1 MEEVKTKK
9 IGLDTDR
16 LIIRTPDENDA
27 HDIFTLMSD
36 LEIAASTGFRPMS
49 TLSEAEGKIR
59 RDMNSGLMFCIS
71 EKGLLE
77 KVLGVFEV
85 TPHKIN
91 SVSGEKCNYEI
102 CYFLHKEAR
111 GKGYM
116 TEVVTRMKRY
126 LFDERMADSL
136 TIAVLPRNDAS
147 RRVALK
153 SGFTYEGLER
163 KCGMNYLDE
172 VVDLEYYTL
181 DKEEYL
187 NPDKTVRKGKQTIA
201 SKQKWIND
209 GGILYPIPGYA
220 SLLTSPGNGIFRIYE
235 HPQTKRLGLEK
246 IDDIFRFD
254 FKIYDLDCENI
265 ISKIIKTWTS
275 DLFRESNKNL
285 GVIFNGI
292 KGTGK
297 TIAAKLLCNRIGLPV
312 IVISKL
318 VDGMLEFIQS
328 LHFEG
333 IILIDE
339 AEKTFREEQEVL
351 LKMIDGVYNDMRK
364 LYILTTNK
372 LSVDENLLGRPGRI
386 RYIKEFSNLP
396 AKSVNDVI
404 DDNLKDISLKEEV
417 LKVVDSLEI
426 STIDILKAIID
437 ECNIMGT
444 VPSDS
449 TLNIPKAKY
458 RMQIISFDNLDLKSH
473 QELKDYIKEHL
484 VYNETVA
491 GWLQKVIGTDESKK
505 KPKKNIGNRP
515 KPRVPFNRWP
525 WTKETTSNSS
535 IPKIP
540 LLPTSCRS
548 VSSTCCWS
556 PLITMHSFSKKTA
569 ASKNKSSLN
578 TPRSTSVRRPASPRS
593 ATSKTL
599 SRNYRPSGSTSSS
612 PYPMSSTAKR
622 TKRPRKSS
630 TTTPTYPSCCSR
642 RLPAK

>member
-1 MEEVKTKK
+1 MKEAKTGK
-9 IGLDTDR
+9 IEIETDR
-16 LIIRTPDENDA
+16 LIIRTPEDKDV
-27 HDIFTLMSD
+27 HDIFVLMSD
-36 LEIAASTGFRPMS
+36 REIAASTGFRPMN

-59 RDMNSGLMFCIS
+59 REMDGGLMFCIS
-71 EKGLLE
+71 EKNLPE
-77 KVLGVFEV
+77 KVLGVFEI
-85 TPHKIN
+85 TPHKTN
-91 SVSGEKCNYEI
+91 TVSGENCNYEI
-102 CYFLHKEAR
+102 CYFLHKEFR

-116 TEVVTRMKRY
+116 TEVAERMKRY

-153 SGFTYEGLER
+153 SGFTYEGLEK

-181 DKEEYL
+181 YKEEYL
-187 NPDKTVRKGKQTIA
+187 NPDEKVRKEKQTIA

-235 HPQTKRLGLEK
+235 NPQTKRLGLEK
-246 IDDIFRFD
+246 IDDTFRFD
-254 FKIYDLDCENI
+254 FKIYDLDCEDI
-265 ISKIIKTWTS
+265 MSKIIKTWTS

-297 TIAAKLLCNRIGLPV
+297 TIAAKQLCNRIGLPV
-312 IVISKL
+312 IVISKP

-328 LHFEG
+328 LHFES

-372 LSVDENLLGRPGRI
+372 LSIDENLLGRPGRI
-386 RYIKEFSNLP
+386 RYIKEFSNLS
-396 AKSVNDVI
+396 AKAVNDVI
-404 DDNLKDISLKEEV
+404 DDNLNDISLKDDV

-437 ECNIMGT
+437 ECNIMGS

-449 TLNIPKAKY
+449 TLSIPKAKY
-458 RMQIISFDNLDLKSH
+458 KIQIISFDNL
-473 QELKDYIKEHL
+473 ELKFHRELQDYIINHL
-484 VYNETVA
+484 AADESVIN
-491 GWLQKVIGTDESKK
+491 WLQKVIGTDGKGKK
-505 KPKKNIGNRP
+505 FKKNLDLIEEMYDC
-515 KPRVPFNRWP
+515 RVCIEWR
-525 WTKETTSNSS
+525 
-535 IPKIP
+535 
-540 LLPTSCRS
+540 PTSTLGVYIGKHLGCGIVNSKPDGYGFFTREADWDN
-548 VSSTCCWS
+548 STELCCLCNDYNI
-556 PLITMHSFSKKTA
+556 P
-569 ASKNKSSLN
+569 SL
-578 TPRSTSVRRPASPRS
+578 
-593 ATSKTL
+593 
-599 SRNYRPSGSTSSS
+599 YRGN
-612 PYPMSSTAKR
+612 
-622 TKRPRKSS
+622 
-630 TTTPTYPSCCSR
+630 
-642 RLPAK
+642 L

>member
-1 MEEVKTKK
+1 MEEVKTQK
-9 IGLDTDR
+9 IGLVTGR
-16 LIIRTPDENDA
+16 LVIRTPDENDA
-27 HDIFTLMSD
+27 RDIFTLMSD
-36 LEIAASTGFRPMS
+36 LEIAAITGFRPMN

-59 RDMNSGLMFCIS
+59 RDMNSGLMFCIL
-71 EKGLLE
+71 EKNRPE

-85 TPHKIN
+85 TPHKTN
-91 SVSGEKCNYEI
+91 TVSGEKCNYEI

-116 TEVVTRMKRY
+116 TEVVKRMKRY

-153 SGFTYEGLER
+153 SGFTYEGLEK

-181 DKEEYL
+181 YKEEYL
-187 NPDKTVRKGKQTIA
+187 NPNEKIHKEKQTIA

-235 HPQTKRLGLEK
+235 QPQTKRLGLEK
-246 IDDIFRFD
+246 IDDTFRFD
-254 FKIYDLDCENI
+254 FKIYDLDCEDI
-265 ISKIIKTWTS
+265 MSKIIKTWTS

-297 TIAAKLLCNRIGLPV
+297 TIAAKQLCNRIGLPV
-312 IVISKL
+312 IVISKP

-328 LHFEG
+328 LHFES

-372 LSVDENLLGRPGRI
+372 LSIDENLLGRPGRI
-386 RYIKEFSNLP
+386 RYIKEFSNLS
-396 AKSVNDVI
+396 AKAVNDVI
-404 DDNLKDISLKEEV
+404 DDNLNDISLKDDV

-437 ECNIMGT
+437 ECNIMGS

-458 RMQIISFDNLDLKSH
+458 KIQIISFDNL
-473 QELKDYIKEHL
+473 ELKFHRELQDYIINHL
-484 VYNETVA
+484 AADESVIN
-491 GWLQKVIGTDESKK
+491 WLQKVIGTDEKGKK
-505 KPKKNIGNRP
+505 LKKNIDLIEEMYDCDVCIEWR
-515 KPRVPFNRWP
+515 
-525 WTKETTSNSS
+525 
-535 IPKIP
+535 
-540 LLPTSCRS
+540 PTSTLSIYIGKHLGCGT
-548 VSSTCCWS
+548 VSSEPDRYGFFTREDDWNNSTELCCLCNDIHI
-556 PLITMHSFSKKTA
+556 P
-569 ASKNKSSLN
+569 SL
-578 TPRSTSVRRPASPRS
+578 
-593 ATSKTL
+593 
-599 SRNYRPSGSTSSS
+599 YRGN
-612 PYPMSSTAKR
+612 
-622 TKRPRKSS
+622 
-630 TTTPTYPSCCSR
+630 
-642 RLPAK
+642 L

>member
-1 MEEVKTKK
+1 MKEAKTGK
-9 IGLDTDR
+9 IEIETDR
-16 LIIRTPDENDA
+16 LIIRTPEDKDV
-27 HDIFTLMSD
+27 HDIFVLMSD
-36 LEIAASTGFRPMS
+36 REIAASTGFRPMN

-59 RDMNSGLMFCIS
+59 REMDGGLMFCIS
-71 EKGLLE
+71 EKNLPE
-77 KVLGVFEV
+77 KVLGVFEI
-85 TPHKIN
+85 TPHKTN
-91 SVSGEKCNYEI
+91 TVSGENCNYEI
-102 CYFLHKEAR
+102 CYFLHKEFR

-116 TEVVTRMKRY
+116 TEVAERMKRY

-153 SGFTYEGLER
+153 SGFTYEGLEK

-181 DKEEYL
+181 YKEEYL
-187 NPDKTVRKGKQTIA
+187 NPDEKVRKEKQTIA

-235 HPQTKRLGLEK
+235 NPQTKRLGLEK
-246 IDDIFRFD
+246 IDDTFRFD
-254 FKIYDLDCENI
+254 FKIYDLDCEDI
-265 ISKIIKTWTS
+265 MSKIIKTWTS

-297 TIAAKLLCNRIGLPV
+297 TIAAKQLCNRIGLPV
-312 IVISKL
+312 IVISKP

-328 LHFEG
+328 LHFES

-372 LSVDENLLGRPGRI
+372 LSIDENLLGRPGRI
-386 RYIKEFSNLP
+386 RYIKEFSNLS
-396 AKSVNDVI
+396 AKAVNDVI
-404 DDNLKDISLKEEV
+404 DDNLNDISLKDDV

-437 ECNIMGT
+437 ECNIMGS

-458 RMQIISFDNLDLKSH
+458 KIQIISFDNL
-473 QELKDYIKEHL
+473 ELKFHRELQDYIINHL
-484 VYNETVA
+484 AADESVIN
-491 GWLQKVIGTDESKK
+491 WLQKVIGTDGKGKK
-505 KPKKNIGNRP
+505 FKKNLDLIEEMYDC
-515 KPRVPFNRWP
+515 RVCIEWR
-525 WTKETTSNSS
+525 
-535 IPKIP
+535 
-540 LLPTSCRS
+540 PTSTLGVYIGKHLGCGIVNSKPDEYGFFTREADWDN
-548 VSSTCCWS
+548 STELCCLCNDYNI
-556 PLITMHSFSKKTA
+556 P
-569 ASKNKSSLN
+569 SL
-578 TPRSTSVRRPASPRS
+578 
-593 ATSKTL
+593 
-599 SRNYRPSGSTSSS
+599 YRGN
-612 PYPMSSTAKR
+612 
-622 TKRPRKSS
+622 
-630 TTTPTYPSCCSR
+630 
-642 RLPAK
+642 L

>member
-1 MEEVKTKK
+1 MKEVKARK
-9 IGLDTDR
+9 IELATVR
-16 LIIRTPDENDA
+16 LIIRTPQERDV
-27 HDIFTLMSD
+27 HDIFVLMSD
-36 LEIAASTGFRPMS
+36 LEIAAITGFRPMN

-59 RDMNSGLMFCIS
+59 REMDGGLMFCIL
-71 EKGLLE
+71 EKNLPE
-77 KVLGVFEV
+77 KVLGVFEI
-85 TPHKIN
+85 TPHKTN
-91 SVSGEKCNYEI
+91 TVSGEKCNYEI

-116 TEVVTRMKRY
+116 TEVVKRMKRY

-153 SGFTYEGLER
+153 SGFTYEGLEK

-181 DKEEYL
+181 YKEEYL
-187 NPDKTVRKGKQTIA
+187 NPDEKIRKEKQTIA

-246 IDDIFRFD
+246 IDDTFRFD
-254 FKIYDLDCENI
+254 FKIYDLDCEDIMSN
-265 ISKIIKTWTS
+265 IIKTWTS

-297 TIAAKLLCNRIGLPV
+297 TIAAKQLCNRIGLPV
-312 IVISKL
+312 IVISKP

-328 LHFEG
+328 LHFES

-372 LSVDENLLGRPGRI
+372 LSIDENLLGRPGRI
-386 RYIKEFSNLP
+386 RYIKEFSNLS
-396 AKSVNDVI
+396 AKAVNDVI
-404 DDNLKDISLKEEV
+404 DDNLNDISLKDDV

-437 ECNIMGT
+437 ECNIMGSI
-444 VPSDS
+444 PSDS

-458 RMQIISFDNLDLKSH
+458 KIQIISFDNL
-473 QELKDYIKEHL
+473 ELKFHRELQDYIINHL
-484 VYNETVA
+484 AADESVIN
-491 GWLQKVIGTDESKK
+491 WLQKVIGTDGKGKK
-505 KPKKNIGNRP
+505 FKKNLDLIEEMYDC
-515 KPRVPFNRWP
+515 RVCIEWR
-525 WTKETTSNSS
+525 
-535 IPKIP
+535 
-540 LLPTSCRS
+540 PTSTLGVYIGKHLGCGIVNSKPDGYGFFTREADWDN
-548 VSSTCCWS
+548 STELCCLCNDYNI
-556 PLITMHSFSKKTA
+556 P
-569 ASKNKSSLN
+569 SL
-578 TPRSTSVRRPASPRS
+578 
-593 ATSKTL
+593 
-599 SRNYRPSGSTSSS
+599 YRGN
-612 PYPMSSTAKR
+612 
-622 TKRPRKSS
+622 
-630 TTTPTYPSCCSR
+630 
-642 RLPAK
+642 L

>member
-1 MEEVKTKK
+1 MKEVKARK
-9 IGLDTDR
+9 IELATVR
-16 LIIRTPDENDA
+16 LIIRTPQERDV
-27 HDIFTLMSD
+27 HDIFVLMSD
-36 LEIAASTGFRPMS
+36 LEIAAITGFRPMN

-59 RDMNSGLMFCIS
+59 RDMNSGLMFCIL
-71 EKGLLE
+71 EKNRPE

-85 TPHKIN
+85 TPHKTN
-91 SVSGEKCNYEI
+91 TVSGEKCNYEI

-116 TEVVTRMKRY
+116 TEVVKRMKRY

-181 DKEEYL
+181 YKEEYL
-187 NPDKTVRKGKQTIA
+187 NPDEKVRKEKLTIA

-235 HPQTKRLGLEK
+235 NPQTKRLGLEK
-246 IDDIFRFD
+246 IDDTFRFD
-254 FKIYDLDCENI
+254 FKIYDLDCEDI
-265 ISKIIKTWTS
+265 MSKIIKTWTS

-297 TIAAKLLCNRIGLPV
+297 TIAAKQLCNRIGLPV
-312 IVISKL
+312 IVISKP

-328 LHFEG
+328 LHFES

-372 LSVDENLLGRPGRI
+372 LSIDENLLGRPGRI
-386 RYIKEFSNLP
+386 RYIKEFSNLS
-396 AKSVNDVI
+396 AKAVNDVI
-404 DDNLKDISLKEEV
+404 DDNLNDISLKDDV
-417 LKVVDSLEI
+417 LKVIDSLEI

-437 ECNIMGT
+437 ECNIMGS

-458 RMQIISFDNLDLKSH
+458 KIQIISFDNL
-473 QELKDYIKEHL
+473 ELKFHRELQDYIINHL
-484 VYNETVA
+484 AADESVIN
-491 GWLQKVIGTDESKK
+491 WLQKVIGTDGKGKK
-505 KPKKNIGNRP
+505 FKKNLDLIEEMYDC
-515 KPRVPFNRWP
+515 RVCIEWR
-525 WTKETTSNSS
+525 
-535 IPKIP
+535 
-540 LLPTSCRS
+540 PTSTLGVYIGKHLGCGIVNSKPDGYGFFTREADWDN
-548 VSSTCCWS
+548 STELCCLCNDYNI
-556 PLITMHSFSKKTA
+556 P
-569 ASKNKSSLN
+569 SL
-578 TPRSTSVRRPASPRS
+578 
-593 ATSKTL
+593 
-599 SRNYRPSGSTSSS
+599 YRGN
-612 PYPMSSTAKR
+612 
-622 TKRPRKSS
+622 
-630 TTTPTYPSCCSR
+630 
-642 RLPAK
+642 L

>member
-1 MEEVKTKK
+1 MKEAKTGK
-9 IGLDTDR
+9 IEIETDR
-16 LIIRTPDENDA
+16 LIIRTPEDKDV
-27 HDIFTLMSD
+27 HDIFVLMSD
-36 LEIAASTGFRPMS
+36 REIAASTGFRPMN

-59 RDMNSGLMFCIS
+59 REMDGGLMFCIS
-71 EKGLLE
+71 EKNLPE
-77 KVLGVFEV
+77 KVLGVFEI
-85 TPHKIN
+85 TPHKTN
-91 SVSGEKCNYEI
+91 TVSGENCNYEI
-102 CYFLHKEAR
+102 CYFLHKEFR

-116 TEVVTRMKRY
+116 TEVAERMKRY

-153 SGFTYEGLER
+153 SGFTYEGLEK

-181 DKEEYL
+181 YKEEYL
-187 NPDKTVRKGKQTIA
+187 NPDEKVRKEKQTIA

-235 HPQTKRLGLEK
+235 NPQTKRLGLEK
-246 IDDIFRFD
+246 IDDTFRFD
-254 FKIYDLDCENI
+254 FKIYDLDCEDVM
-265 ISKIIKTWTS
+265 SKIIKTWTS

-297 TIAAKLLCNRIGLPV
+297 TIAAKQLCNRIGLPV
-312 IVISKL
+312 IVISKP

-328 LHFEG
+328 LHFES

-372 LSVDENLLGRPGRI
+372 LSIDENLQGRPGRI
-386 RYIKEFSNLP
+386 RYIKEFSNLS
-396 AKSVNDVI
+396 AKAVNDVI
-404 DDNLKDISLKEEV
+404 DDNLNDISLKDDV

-437 ECNIMGT
+437 ECNIMGS

-458 RMQIISFDNLDLKSH
+458 KIQIISFDNL
-473 QELKDYIKEHL
+473 ELKFHRELQDYIINHL
-484 VYNETVA
+484 AADESVIN
-491 GWLQKVIGTDESKK
+491 WLQKVIGTDGKGKK
-505 KPKKNIGNRP
+505 FKKNLDLIEEMYDC
-515 KPRVPFNRWP
+515 RVCIEWR
-525 WTKETTSNSS
+525 
-535 IPKIP
+535 
-540 LLPTSCRS
+540 PTSTLGVYIGKHLGCGIVNSKPDGYGFFTREADWDN
-548 VSSTCCWS
+548 STELCCLCNDYNI
-556 PLITMHSFSKKTA
+556 P
-569 ASKNKSSLN
+569 SL
-578 TPRSTSVRRPASPRS
+578 
-593 ATSKTL
+593 
-599 SRNYRPSGSTSSS
+599 YRGN
-612 PYPMSSTAKR
+612 
-622 TKRPRKSS
+622 
-630 TTTPTYPSCCSR
+630 
-642 RLPAK
+642 L

>member
-1 MEEVKTKK
+1 MKEVKARK
-9 IGLDTDR
+9 IELATVR
-16 LIIRTPDENDA
+16 LIIRTPQERDV
-27 HDIFTLMSD
+27 HDIFVLMSD
-36 LEIAASTGFRPMS
+36 LEIAAITGFRPMN

-59 RDMNSGLMFCIS
+59 REMDGGLMFCIL
-71 EKGLLE
+71 EKNLPE

-85 TPHKIN
+85 TPHKTN
-91 SVSGEKCNYEI
+91 TVSGEKCNYEI

-116 TEVVTRMKRY
+116 TEVVKRMKRY

-181 DKEEYL
+181 YKEEYL
-187 NPDKTVRKGKQTIA
+187 NPDEKVRKEKLTIA

-235 HPQTKRLGLEK
+235 QPQTKRLGLEK
-246 IDDIFRFD
+246 IDDTFRFD
-254 FKIYDLDCENI
+254 FKIYDLDSEEI
-265 ISKIIKTWTS
+265 ISKIIITWSS

-285 GVIFNGI
+285 GVIFNGL

-312 IVISKL
+312 IVISKP

-328 LHFEG
+328 LHFES

-372 LSVDENLLGRPGRI
+372 LSIDENLLGRPGRI
-386 RYIKEFSNLP
+386 RYIKEFSNLS
-396 AKSVNDVI
+396 AKAVNDVI
-404 DDNLKDISLKEEV
+404 DDNLNDISLKDDV

-437 ECNIMGT
+437 ECNIMGS

-458 RMQIISFDNLDLKSH
+458 KIQIISFDNL
-473 QELKDYIKEHL
+473 ELKFHRELQDYIINHL
-484 VYNETVA
+484 AADESVIN
-491 GWLQKVIGTDESKK
+491 WLQKVIGTDEKGKK
-505 KPKKNIGNRP
+505 LKKNIDLIEEMYDCDVCIEWR
-515 KPRVPFNRWP
+515 
-525 WTKETTSNSS
+525 
-535 IPKIP
+535 
-540 LLPTSCRS
+540 PTSTLSIYIGKHLGCGT
-548 VSSTCCWS
+548 VSSEPDRYGFFTREDDWNNSTELCCLCNDIHI
-556 PLITMHSFSKKTA
+556 P
-569 ASKNKSSLN
+569 SL
-578 TPRSTSVRRPASPRS
+578 
-593 ATSKTL
+593 
-599 SRNYRPSGSTSSS
+599 YRGN
-612 PYPMSSTAKR
+612 
-622 TKRPRKSS
+622 
-630 TTTPTYPSCCSR
+630 
-642 RLPAK
+642 L

>member
-1 MEEVKTKK
+1 MKEVKAGK
-9 IGLDTDR
+9 IEIETDR
-16 LIIRTPDENDA
+16 LIIRTPEDKDA
-27 HDIFTLMSD
+27 YDIFVLMSD
-36 LEIAASTGFRPMS
+36 REIASSTGFRPMS
-49 TLSEAEGKIR
+49 TESEAEGKIR
-59 RDMNSGLMFCIS
+59 REMDGGLMFCIS
-71 EKGLLE
+71 ERDLPE

-85 TPHKIN
+85 TPHKTIT
-91 SVSGEKCNYEI
+91 VSGEKCNYEI

-116 TEVVTRMKRY
+116 TEVAERMKRY

-181 DKEEYL
+181 YKEEYL
-187 NPDKTVRKGKQTIA
+187 NPDEKVRKEKHTIA

-246 IDDIFRFD
+246 IDDTFRFD
-254 FKIYDLDCENI
+254 FKIYDLDSEEI

-285 GVIFNGI
+285 GVIFNGL

-312 IVISKL
+312 IVVSKL
-318 VDGMLEFIQS
+318 IDGMLEFIQS
-328 LHFEG
+328 LHFES

-372 LSVDENLLGRPGRI
+372 LSIDENLLGRPGRI
-386 RYIKEFSNLP
+386 RYIKEFSNLSVK
-396 AKSVNDVI
+396 AVNDVI
-404 DDNLKDISLKEEV
+404 DDNLKDISLKEGV

-437 ECNIMGT
+437 ECNIMGA
-444 VPSDS
+444 VPSDF

-458 RMQIISFDNLDLKSH
+458 KMQIISFDGVEQVAH
-473 QELKDYIKEHL
+473 RELQDYIKSRL
-484 VYNETVA
+484 VDNETVA
-491 GWLQKVIGTDESKK
+491 GWLGKTVGAGEGSGKTKRNMDLVEDMFDCSLDISWWSMSTLGVYMGKRIRHGT
-505 KPKKNIGNRP
+505 
-515 KPRVPFNRWP
+515 
-525 WTKETTSNSS
+525 
-535 IPKIP
+535 
-540 LLPTSCRS
+540 
-548 VSSTCCWS
+548 VSSDPDKYGFFTFETDWNETRLCCLCYNTGI
-556 PLITMHSFSKKTA
+556 P
-569 ASKNKSSLN
+569 SL
-578 TPRSTSVRRPASPRS
+578 
-593 ATSKTL
+593 
-599 SRNYRPSGSTSSS
+599 YRGN
-612 PYPMSSTAKR
+612 
-622 TKRPRKSS
+622 
-630 TTTPTYPSCCSR
+630 
-642 RLPAK
+642 L

>member
-1 MEEVKTKK
+1 MKEAKTGK
-9 IGLDTDR
+9 IEIETDR
-16 LIIRTPDENDA
+16 LIIRTPGEKDV
-27 HDIFTLMSD
+27 HDIFVLMSD
-36 LEIAASTGFRPMS
+36 REIAAITGFRPMS

-71 EKGLLE
+71 EKGLPK

-85 TPHKIN
+85 TPHKTN
-91 SVSGEKCNYEI
+91 TVSGEKCNYEI
-102 CYFLHKEAR
+102 CYFLHKEVR

-116 TEVVTRMKRY
+116 TEVAERMKRY

-181 DKEEYL
+181 YKEEYL
-187 NPDKTVRKGKQTIA
+187 NPDEKVRKEKQTIA

-235 HPQTKRLGLEK
+235 NPQTKRLGLEK
-246 IDDIFRFD
+246 IDDTFRFD
-254 FKIYDLDCENI
+254 FKIYDLDSEEI
-265 ISKIIKTWTS
+265 ISKIIMTWSS

-285 GVIFNGI
+285 GVIFNGL

-312 IVISKL
+312 IVISKP
-318 VDGMLEFIQS
+318 VNGMLEFTQS
-328 LHFEG
+328 LHFESA
-333 IILIDE
+333 ILIDE

-372 LSVDENLLGRPGRI
+372 LSIDENLLGRPGLI
-386 RYIKEFSNLP
+386 RYIKEFSNLS
-396 AKSVNDVI
+396 AKAVNDVI
-404 DDNLKDISLKEEV
+404 NDNLKDISLKEEV

-437 ECNIMGT
+437 ECNIIGA

-458 RMQIISFDNLDLKSH
+458 KMQIISFDSLDLKSH

-484 VYNETVA
+484 NYNETIA

-505 KPKKNIGNRP
+505 KPKKNMD
-515 KPRVPFNRWP
+515 
-525 WTKETTSNSS
+525 
-535 IPKIP
+535 
-540 LLPTSCRS
+540 
-548 VSSTCCWS
+548 
-556 PLITMHSFSKKTA
+556 LINEMFDCDVNIEWQAT
-569 ASKNKSSLN
+569 SSL
-578 TPRSTSVRRPASPRS
+578 
-593 ATSKTL
+593 ATYIGKRIGHRTVISEPDRYGFFTVESDWDGTEL
-599 SRNYRPSGSTSSS
+599 WCLCNEIDIPSLYRGN
-612 PYPMSSTAKR
+612 
-622 TKRPRKSS
+622 
-630 TTTPTYPSCCSR
+630 
-642 RLPAK
+642 L

>member
-1 MEEVKTKK
+1 MKEVKARK
-9 IGLDTDR
+9 IELATVR
-16 LIIRTPDENDA
+16 LIIRTPQERDV
-27 HDIFTLMSD
+27 HDIFVLMSD
-36 LEIAASTGFRPMS
+36 LEIAAITGFRPMN

-59 RDMNSGLMFCIS
+59 REMDGGLMFCIL
-71 EKGLLE
+71 EKNLPE
-77 KVLGVFEV
+77 KVLGVFEI
-85 TPHKIN
+85 TPHKTN
-91 SVSGEKCNYEI
+91 TVSGEKCNYEI

-116 TEVVTRMKRY
+116 TEVVKRMKRY

-153 SGFTYEGLER
+153 SGFTYEGLEK

-181 DKEEYL
+181 YKEEYL
-187 NPDKTVRKGKQTIA
+187 NPDEKIRKEKQTIA

-235 HPQTKRLGLEK
+235 QPQTKRLGLEK
-246 IDDIFRFD
+246 IDDTFRFD
-254 FKIYDLDCENI
+254 FKIYDLDSEEI
-265 ISKIIKTWTS
+265 ISKIIITWSS

-285 GVIFNGI
+285 GVIFNGL

-312 IVISKL
+312 IVISKP

-328 LHFEG
+328 LHFES

-372 LSVDENLLGRPGRI
+372 LSIDENLLGRPGRI
-386 RYIKEFSNLP
+386 RYIKEFSNLS
-396 AKSVNDVI
+396 AKAVNDVI
-404 DDNLKDISLKEEV
+404 DDNLNDISLKDDV

-437 ECNIMGT
+437 ECNIMGS

-458 RMQIISFDNLDLKSH
+458 KIQIISFDNL
-473 QELKDYIKEHL
+473 ELKFHRELQDYIINHL
-484 VYNETVA
+484 AADESVIN
-491 GWLQKVIGTDESKK
+491 WLQKVIGTDEKGKK
-505 KPKKNIGNRP
+505 LKKNIDLIEEMYDCDVCIEWR
-515 KPRVPFNRWP
+515 
-525 WTKETTSNSS
+525 
-535 IPKIP
+535 
-540 LLPTSCRS
+540 PTSTLSIYIGKHLGCGT
-548 VSSTCCWS
+548 VSSEPDRYGFFTREDDWNNSTELCCLCNDIHI
-556 PLITMHSFSKKTA
+556 P
-569 ASKNKSSLN
+569 SL
-578 TPRSTSVRRPASPRS
+578 
-593 ATSKTL
+593 
-599 SRNYRPSGSTSSS
+599 YRGN
-612 PYPMSSTAKR
+612 
-622 TKRPRKSS
+622 
-630 TTTPTYPSCCSR
+630 
-642 RLPAK
+642 L

>member
-1 MEEVKTKK
+1 MKEVKARK
-9 IGLDTDR
+9 IELATVR
-16 LIIRTPDENDA
+16 LIIRTPQERDV
-27 HDIFTLMSD
+27 HDIFVLMSD
-36 LEIAASTGFRPMS
+36 LEIAAITGFRPMN

-59 RDMNSGLMFCIS
+59 REMDGGLMFCIL
-71 EKGLLE
+71 EKNLPE
-77 KVLGVFEV
+77 KVLGVFEI
-85 TPHKIN
+85 TPHKTN
-91 SVSGEKCNYEI
+91 TVSGEKCNYEI

-116 TEVVTRMKRY
+116 TEVVKRMKRY

-153 SGFTYEGLER
+153 SGFTYEGLEK

-181 DKEEYL
+181 YKEEYL
-187 NPDKTVRKGKQTIA
+187 NPDEKIRKEKQTIA

-235 HPQTKRLGLEK
+235 QPQTKRLGLEK
-246 IDDIFRFD
+246 IDDTFRFD
-254 FKIYDLDCENI
+254 FKIYDLDCEDI
-265 ISKIIKTWTS
+265 MSKIIKTWTS

-297 TIAAKLLCNRIGLPV
+297 TIAAKQLCNRIGLPV
-312 IVISKL
+312 IVISKP

-328 LHFEG
+328 LHFES

-372 LSVDENLLGRPGRI
+372 LSIDENLLGRPGRI
-386 RYIKEFSNLP
+386 RYIKEFSNLS
-396 AKSVNDVI
+396 AKAVNDVI
-404 DDNLKDISLKEEV
+404 DDNLNDISLKDDV

-437 ECNIMGT
+437 ECNIMGS

-458 RMQIISFDNLDLKSH
+458 KIQIISFDNL
-473 QELKDYIKEHL
+473 ELKFHRELQDYIINHL
-484 VYNETVA
+484 AADESVIN
-491 GWLQKVIGTDESKK
+491 WLQKVIGTDGKGKK
-505 KPKKNIGNRP
+505 FKKNLDLIEEMYDC
-515 KPRVPFNRWP
+515 RVCIEWR
-525 WTKETTSNSS
+525 
-535 IPKIP
+535 
-540 LLPTSCRS
+540 PTSTLGVYIGKHLGCGIVNSKPDGYGFFTREADWDN
-548 VSSTCCWS
+548 STELCCLCNDYNI
-556 PLITMHSFSKKTA
+556 P
-569 ASKNKSSLN
+569 SL
-578 TPRSTSVRRPASPRS
+578 
-593 ATSKTL
+593 
-599 SRNYRPSGSTSSS
+599 YRGN
-612 PYPMSSTAKR
+612 
-622 TKRPRKSS
+622 
-630 TTTPTYPSCCSR
+630 
-642 RLPAK
+642 L

>member
-1 MEEVKTKK
+1 MKEVKARK
-9 IGLDTDR
+9 IELATVR
-16 LIIRTPDENDA
+16 LIIRTPQERDV
-27 HDIFTLMSD
+27 HDIFVLMSD
-36 LEIAASTGFRPMS
+36 REIAAITGFRPMG

-71 EKGLLE
+71 EEGLPE

-85 TPHKIN
+85 TPHKTN
-91 SVSGEKCNYEI
+91 TVSGEKCNYEI

-116 TEVVTRMKRY
+116 TEVVERMKRY

-136 TIAVLPRNDAS
+136 TIAVMPRNDAS

-181 DKEEYL
+181 YKEEYL
-187 NPDKTVRKGKQTIA
+187 NPNEKIHKEKQTIA

-235 HPQTKRLGLEK
+235 NPQTKRLGLEK
-246 IDDIFRFD
+246 IDDTFRFD
-254 FKIYDLDCENI
+254 FKIYDLDCEDI
-265 ISKIIKTWTS
+265 MSKIIKTWTS

-297 TIAAKLLCNRIGLPV
+297 TIAAKQLCNRIGLPV
-312 IVISKL
+312 IVISKP

-328 LHFEG
+328 LHFES

-372 LSVDENLLGRPGRI
+372 LSIEENLLGRPGRI
-386 RYIKEFSNLP
+386 RYIKEFSNLS
-396 AKSVNDVI
+396 AKAVNDVI
-404 DDNLKDISLKEEV
+404 DDNLNDISLKDDV

-437 ECNIMGT
+437 ECNIMGS

-458 RMQIISFDNLDLKSH
+458 KIQIISFDNL
-473 QELKDYIKEHL
+473 ELKFHRELQDYIINHL
-484 VYNETVA
+484 AADESVIN
-491 GWLQKVIGTDESKK
+491 WLQKVIGADGKGKK
-505 KPKKNIGNRP
+505 FKKNLDLIEEMYDC
-515 KPRVPFNRWP
+515 RVCIEWR
-525 WTKETTSNSS
+525 
-535 IPKIP
+535 
-540 LLPTSCRS
+540 PTSTLGVYIGKHLGCGIVNSKPDGYGFFTREADWDN
-548 VSSTCCWS
+548 STELCCLCNDYNI
-556 PLITMHSFSKKTA
+556 P
-569 ASKNKSSLN
+569 SL
-578 TPRSTSVRRPASPRS
+578 
-593 ATSKTL
+593 
-599 SRNYRPSGSTSSS
+599 YRGN
-612 PYPMSSTAKR
+612 
-622 TKRPRKSS
+622 
-630 TTTPTYPSCCSR
+630 
-642 RLPAK
+642 L

>member
-1 MEEVKTKK
+1 MKEVKARK
-9 IGLDTDR
+9 IELATVR
-16 LIIRTPDENDA
+16 LIIRTPQKRDV
-27 HDIFTLMSD
+27 HDIFVLMSD
-36 LEIAASTGFRPMS
+36 LEIAAITGFRPMN

-59 RDMNSGLMFCIS
+59 REMDGGLMFCIL
-71 EKGLLE
+71 EKNLPE
-77 KVLGVFEV
+77 KVLGVFEI
-85 TPHKIN
+85 TPHKTN
-91 SVSGEKCNYEI
+91 TVSGEKCNYEI

-116 TEVVTRMKRY
+116 TEVVKRMKRY

-153 SGFTYEGLER
+153 SGFTYEGLEK

-181 DKEEYL
+181 YKEEYL
-187 NPDKTVRKGKQTIA
+187 NPDEKIRKEKQTIA

-220 SLLTSPGNGIFRIYE
+220 SLLISPGNGIFRIYE
-235 HPQTKRLGLEK
+235 QPQTKRLGLEK
-246 IDDIFRFD
+246 IDDTFRFD
-254 FKIYDLDCENI
+254 FKIYDLDCEDIMSN
-265 ISKIIKTWTS
+265 IIKTWTS

-297 TIAAKLLCNRIGLPV
+297 TIAAKQLCNRIGLPV
-312 IVISKL
+312 IVISKP

-328 LHFEG
+328 LHFES

-372 LSVDENLLGRPGRI
+372 LSIDENLLGRPGRI
-386 RYIKEFSNLP
+386 RYIKEFSNLS
-396 AKSVNDVI
+396 AKAVNDVI
-404 DDNLKDISLKEEV
+404 DDNLNDISLKDDV

-437 ECNIMGT
+437 ECNIMGS

-458 RMQIISFDNLDLKSH
+458 KIQIISFDNL
-473 QELKDYIKEHL
+473 ELKFHRELQDYIINHL
-484 VYNETVA
+484 AADESVIN
-491 GWLQKVIGTDESKK
+491 WLQKVIGTDGKGKK
-505 KPKKNIGNRP
+505 FKKNLDLIEEMYDC
-515 KPRVPFNRWP
+515 RVCIEWR
-525 WTKETTSNSS
+525 
-535 IPKIP
+535 
-540 LLPTSCRS
+540 PTSTLGVYIGKHLGCGIVNSKPDGYGFFTREADWDN
-548 VSSTCCWS
+548 STELCCLCNDYNI
-556 PLITMHSFSKKTA
+556 P
-569 ASKNKSSLN
+569 SL
-578 TPRSTSVRRPASPRS
+578 
-593 ATSKTL
+593 
-599 SRNYRPSGSTSSS
+599 YRGN
-612 PYPMSSTAKR
+612 
-622 TKRPRKSS
+622 
-630 TTTPTYPSCCSR
+630 
-642 RLPAK
+642 L

>member
-1 MEEVKTKK
+1 MEEVKTQK

-16 LIIRTPDENDA
+16 LIIRTPDEKDV
-27 HDIFTLMSD
+27 HDIFSLMGD
-36 LEIAASTGFRPMS
+36 REIAASTGFRPMS

-71 EKGLLE
+71 AKSLRE
-77 KVLGVFEV
+77 KVLGVFEI
-85 TPHKIN
+85 TPHKTN
-91 SVSGEKCNYEI
+91 TVSGEKCNYEI

-181 DKEEYL
+181 YKEEYL
-187 NPDKTVRKGKQTIA
+187 NPNEKIRKEKQTIA

-235 HPQTKRLGLEK
+235 NPQTNRLGLEK
-246 IDDIFRFD
+246 IDDTFRFD
-254 FKIYDLDCENI
+254 FKIYDLECERI
-265 ISKIIKTWTS
+265 ISKVIKTWTS

-297 TIAAKLLCNRIGLPV
+297 TIAAKQLCNRIGLPV
-312 IVISKL
+312 IVISKP

-328 LHFEG
+328 LHFES

-372 LSVDENLLGRPGRI
+372 LSIDENLLGRPGRI
-386 RYIKEFSNLP
+386 RYIKEFSNLS
-396 AKSVNDVI
+396 AKAVNDVI
-404 DDNLKDISLKEEV
+404 DDNLNDISLKDDV

-437 ECNIMGT
+437 ECNIMGS

-458 RMQIISFDNLDLKSH
+458 KIQIISFDNL
-473 QELKDYIKEHL
+473 ELKFHRELQDYIINHL
-484 VYNETVA
+484 AADESVIN
-491 GWLQKVIGTDESKK
+491 WLQKVIGTDGKGKK
-505 KPKKNIGNRP
+505 FKKNLDLIEEMYDC
-515 KPRVPFNRWP
+515 RVCIEWR
-525 WTKETTSNSS
+525 
-535 IPKIP
+535 
-540 LLPTSCRS
+540 PTSTLGVYIGKHLGCGIVNSKPDGYGFFTREADWDN
-548 VSSTCCWS
+548 STELCCLCNDYNI
-556 PLITMHSFSKKTA
+556 P
-569 ASKNKSSLN
+569 SL
-578 TPRSTSVRRPASPRS
+578 
-593 ATSKTL
+593 
-599 SRNYRPSGSTSSS
+599 YRGN
-612 PYPMSSTAKR
+612 
-622 TKRPRKSS
+622 
-630 TTTPTYPSCCSR
+630 
-642 RLPAK
+642 L

>member
-1 MEEVKTKK
+1 MKENAKK
-9 IGLDTDR
+9 IEFATDR
-16 LIIRTPDENDA
+16 LVIRTPDEKDV

-36 LEIAASTGFRPMS
+36 LEIAAITGFRPMN

-71 EKGLLE
+71 EKNLPE
-77 KVLGVFEV
+77 KVLGVFEI
-85 TPHKIN
+85 TPHKTN
-91 SVSGEKCNYEI
+91 TVSGEKCNYEI

-116 TEVVTRMKRY
+116 TEVVKRMKRY

-153 SGFTYEGLER
+153 SGFTYEGLEK

-181 DKEEYL
+181 YKEEYL
-187 NPDKTVRKGKQTIA
+187 NPDEKIRKEKQTIA

-235 HPQTKRLGLEK
+235 QPQTKRLGLEK
-246 IDDIFRFD
+246 IDDTFRFD
-254 FKIYDLDCENI
+254 FKIYDLDCEDI
-265 ISKIIKTWTS
+265 MSKIIKTWTS

-297 TIAAKLLCNRIGLPV
+297 TIAAKQLCNRIGLPV
-312 IVISKL
+312 IVISKP

-328 LHFEG
+328 LHFES

-372 LSVDENLLGRPGRI
+372 LSIDENLLGRPGRI
-386 RYIKEFSNLP
+386 RYIKEFSNLSSG
-396 AKSVNDVI
+396 AVNDVI
-404 DDNLKDISLKEEV
+404 DDNLKDASLKEEV

-437 ECNIMGT
+437 ECNIMGA

-458 RMQIISFDNLDLKSH
+458 RMQIISFDNL
-473 QELKDYIKEHL
+473 ELKFHRELQDYIINHL
-484 VYNETVA
+484 AADESVIN
-491 GWLQKVIGTDESKK
+491 WLQKVIGADGKGKK
-505 KPKKNIGNRP
+505 FKKNLDLIEEMYDC
-515 KPRVPFNRWP
+515 RVCIEWR
-525 WTKETTSNSS
+525 
-535 IPKIP
+535 
-540 LLPTSCRS
+540 PTSTLGVYIGKHLGCGIVNSKPDGYGFFTREADWDN
-548 VSSTCCWS
+548 STELCCLCNDYNI
-556 PLITMHSFSKKTA
+556 P
-569 ASKNKSSLN
+569 SL
-578 TPRSTSVRRPASPRS
+578 
-593 ATSKTL
+593 
-599 SRNYRPSGSTSSS
+599 YRGN
-612 PYPMSSTAKR
+612 
-622 TKRPRKSS
+622 
-630 TTTPTYPSCCSR
+630 
-642 RLPAK
+642 L

>member
-1 MEEVKTKK
+1 MKEVKARK
-9 IGLDTDR
+9 IELATVR
-16 LIIRTPDENDA
+16 LIIRTPQERDV
-27 HDIFTLMSD
+27 HDIFVLMSD
-36 LEIAASTGFRPMS
+36 LEIAAITGFRPMN

-59 RDMNSGLMFCIS
+59 RDMNSGLMFCIL
-71 EKGLLE
+71 EKNRPE

-85 TPHKIN
+85 TPHKTN
-91 SVSGEKCNYEI
+91 TVSGEKCNYEI

-116 TEVVTRMKRY
+116 TEVVKRMKRY

-153 SGFTYEGLER
+153 SGFTYEGLEK

-181 DKEEYL
+181 YKEEYL
-187 NPDKTVRKGKQTIA
+187 NPNEKIHKEKQTIA

-235 HPQTKRLGLEK
+235 NPQTKRLGLEK
-246 IDDIFRFD
+246 IDDTFRFD
-254 FKIYDLDCENI
+254 FKIYDLDCEDI
-265 ISKIIKTWTS
+265 MSKIIKTWTS

-297 TIAAKLLCNRIGLPV
+297 TIAAKQLCNRIGLPV
-312 IVISKL
+312 IVISKP

-328 LHFEG
+328 LHFES

-372 LSVDENLLGRPGRI
+372 LSIDENLLGRPGRI
-386 RYIKEFSNLP
+386 RYIKEFSNLS
-396 AKSVNDVI
+396 AKAVNDVI
-404 DDNLKDISLKEEV
+404 DDSLNDISLKDDV

-437 ECNIMGT
+437 ECNIMGS

-458 RMQIISFDNLDLKSH
+458 KIQIISFDNL
-473 QELKDYIKEHL
+473 ELKFHRELQDYIINHL
-484 VYNETVA
+484 AADESVIN
-491 GWLQKVIGTDESKK
+491 WLQKVIGTDGKGKK
-505 KPKKNIGNRP
+505 FKKNLDLIEEMYDC
-515 KPRVPFNRWP
+515 RVCIEWR
-525 WTKETTSNSS
+525 
-535 IPKIP
+535 
-540 LLPTSCRS
+540 PTSTLGVYIGKHLGCGIVNSKPDGYGFFTREADWDN
-548 VSSTCCWS
+548 STELCCLCNDYNI
-556 PLITMHSFSKKTA
+556 P
-569 ASKNKSSLN
+569 SL
-578 TPRSTSVRRPASPRS
+578 
-593 ATSKTL
+593 
-599 SRNYRPSGSTSSS
+599 YRGN
-612 PYPMSSTAKR
+612 
-622 TKRPRKSS
+622 
-630 TTTPTYPSCCSR
+630 
-642 RLPAK
+642 L

>member
-1 MEEVKTKK
+1 MKEVKARK
-9 IGLDTDR
+9 IELATVR
-16 LIIRTPDENDA
+16 LIIRTPQERDV
-27 HDIFTLMSD
+27 HDIFVLMSD
-36 LEIAASTGFRPMS
+36 LEIAAITGFRPMN

-59 RDMNSGLMFCIS
+59 REMDGGLMFCIL
-71 EKGLLE
+71 EKNLPE
-77 KVLGVFEV
+77 KVLGVFEI
-85 TPHKIN
+85 TPHKTN
-91 SVSGEKCNYEI
+91 TVSGEKCNYEI

-116 TEVVTRMKRY
+116 TEVVKRMKRY

-153 SGFTYEGLER
+153 SGFTYEGLEK

-181 DKEEYL
+181 YKEEYL
-187 NPDKTVRKGKQTIA
+187 NPDEKIRKEKQTIA

-235 HPQTKRLGLEK
+235 QPQTKRLGLEK
-246 IDDIFRFD
+246 IDDTFRFD
-254 FKIYDLDCENI
+254 FKIYDLDCEDI
-265 ISKIIKTWTS
+265 MSKIIKTWTS

-297 TIAAKLLCNRIGLPV
+297 TIAAKQLCNRIGLPV
-312 IVISKL
+312 IVISKP

-328 LHFEG
+328 LHFES

-351 LKMIDGVYNDMRK
+351 LKMIDGVYNAMRK

-372 LSVDENLLGRPGRI
+372 LSIDENLLGRPGRI
-386 RYIKEFSNLP
+386 RYIKEFSNLS
-396 AKSVNDVI
+396 AKAVNDVI
-404 DDNLKDISLKEEV
+404 DDNLNDISLKDDV

-437 ECNIMGT
+437 ECNIMGS

-458 RMQIISFDNLDLKSH
+458 KIQIISFDNL
-473 QELKDYIKEHL
+473 ELKFHRELQDYIINHL
-484 VYNETVA
+484 AADESVIN
-491 GWLQKVIGTDESKK
+491 WLQKVIGTDGKGKK
-505 KPKKNIGNRP
+505 FKKNLDLIEEMYDCSVCIEWR
-515 KPRVPFNRWP
+515 
-525 WTKETTSNSS
+525 
-535 IPKIP
+535 
-540 LLPTSCRS
+540 PTSTLGVYIGKHLGCGIVNSKPDGYGFFTREADWDN
-548 VSSTCCWS
+548 STELCCLCNDYNI
-556 PLITMHSFSKKTA
+556 P
-569 ASKNKSSLN
+569 SL
-578 TPRSTSVRRPASPRS
+578 
-593 ATSKTL
+593 
-599 SRNYRPSGSTSSS
+599 YRGN
-612 PYPMSSTAKR
+612 
-622 TKRPRKSS
+622 
-630 TTTPTYPSCCSR
+630 
-642 RLPAK
+642 L

>member
-1 MEEVKTKK
+1 MKEVKARK
-9 IGLDTDR
+9 IELATVR
-16 LIIRTPDENDA
+16 LIIRTPQERDV
-27 HDIFTLMSD
+27 HDIFVLMSD
-36 LEIAASTGFRPMS
+36 LEIAAITGFRPMN

-59 RDMNSGLMFCIS
+59 REMDGGLMFCIL
-71 EKGLLE
+71 EKNLPE
-77 KVLGVFEV
+77 KVLGVFEI
-85 TPHKIN
+85 TPHKTN
-91 SVSGEKCNYEI
+91 TVSGEKCNYEI

-116 TEVVTRMKRY
+116 TEVVKRMKRY

-153 SGFTYEGLER
+153 SGFTYEGLEK

-181 DKEEYL
+181 YKEEYL
-187 NPDKTVRKGKQTIA
+187 NPYEIIRKEKQTIA

-235 HPQTKRLGLEK
+235 QPQTKRLGLEK
-246 IDDIFRFD
+246 IDDTFRFD
-254 FKIYDLDCENI
+254 FKIYDLDCEDI
-265 ISKIIKTWTS
+265 MSKIIKTWTS

-297 TIAAKLLCNRIGLPV
+297 TIAAKQLCNRIGLPV
-312 IVISKL
+312 IVISKP

-328 LHFEG
+328 LHFES

-372 LSVDENLLGRPGRI
+372 LSIDENLLGRPGRI
-386 RYIKEFSNLP
+386 RYIKEFSNLS
-396 AKSVNDVI
+396 AKAVNDVI
-404 DDNLKDISLKEEV
+404 DDNLNDISLKDDV

-437 ECNIMGT
+437 ECNIMGS

-458 RMQIISFDNLDLKSH
+458 KIQIISFDNL
-473 QELKDYIKEHL
+473 ELKFHRELQDYIINHL
-484 VYNETVA
+484 AADESVIN
-491 GWLQKVIGTDESKK
+491 WLQKVIGTDGKGKK
-505 KPKKNIGNRP
+505 FKKNLDLIEEMYDC
-515 KPRVPFNRWP
+515 RVCIEWR
-525 WTKETTSNSS
+525 
-535 IPKIP
+535 
-540 LLPTSCRS
+540 PTSTLGVYIGKHLGCGIVNSKPDGYGFFTREADWDN
-548 VSSTCCWS
+548 STELCCLCNDYNI
-556 PLITMHSFSKKTA
+556 P
-569 ASKNKSSLN
+569 SL
-578 TPRSTSVRRPASPRS
+578 
-593 ATSKTL
+593 
-599 SRNYRPSGSTSSS
+599 YRGN
-612 PYPMSSTAKR
+612 
-622 TKRPRKSS
+622 
-630 TTTPTYPSCCSR
+630 
-642 RLPAK
+642 L

>member
-1 MEEVKTKK
+1 MKEVKARK
-9 IGLDTDR
+9 IELATVR
-16 LIIRTPDENDA
+16 LIIRTPQESDV
-27 HDIFTLMSD
+27 HDIFVLMSD
-36 LEIAASTGFRPMS
+36 LEIAAITGFRPMN
-49 TLSEAEGKIR
+49 TFSEAEGKIR
-59 RDMNSGLMFCIS
+59 REKEGGLMFCIS
-71 EKGLLE
+71 EKNLPE
-77 KVLGVFEV
+77 KVLGVFEI
-85 TPHKIN
+85 TPHKTN
-91 SVSGEKCNYEI
+91 TVSGEKCNYEI
-102 CYFLHKEAR
+102 CYFLHKQAR

-116 TEVVTRMKRY
+116 TEVVERMKCY

-153 SGFTYEGLER
+153 CGFTYEGLER

-181 DKEEYL
+181 YKEEYL
-187 NPDKTVRKGKQTIA
+187 NPDGKVRKEKLTIA

-254 FKIYDLDCENI
+254 FKIYDLDCEEI
-265 ISKIIKTWTS
+265 MSRIIKTWTS

-285 GVIFNGI
+285 GVIFNGL

-312 IVISKL
+312 IVISKP

-328 LHFEG
+328 LHFEN

-339 AEKTFREEQEVL
+339 AEKTFREEQDVL

-372 LSVDENLLGRPGRI
+372 LSIDENLLGRPGRI
-386 RYIKEFSNLP
+386 RYIKEFSNLS
-396 AKSVNDVI
+396 ARAVNDVI
-404 DDNLKDISLKEEV
+404 DDNLKDVSLKEEV

-437 ECNIMGT
+437 ECNIMEA

-458 RMQIISFDNLDLKSH
+458 RMPIICFDSLDVKSH
-473 QELKDYIKEHL
+473 QEVKDYIKEHL
-484 VYNETVA
+484 VYNESVA
-491 GWLQKVIGTDESKK
+491 DWLRKVIGTDESKK
-505 KPKKNIGNRP
+505 KTKKNMD
-515 KPRVPFNRWP
+515 
-525 WTKETTSNSS
+525 
-535 IPKIP
+535 
-540 LLPTSCRS
+540 
-548 VSSTCCWS
+548 
-556 PLITMHSFSKKTA
+556 LINEMFECDVDIEWQAT
-569 ASKNKSSLN
+569 SSL
-578 TPRSTSVRRPASPRS
+578 
-593 ATSKTL
+593 ATYIGKQIGYRTVISEPDRYGFFTVETDWGDTELWCLCNEVDIPSLYRGNL
-599 SRNYRPSGSTSSS
+599 SL
-612 PYPMSSTAKR
+612 K
-622 TKRPRKSS
+622 
-630 TTTPTYPSCCSR
+630 
-642 RLPAK
+642 L

>member
-1 MEEVKTKK
+1 MKEVKARK
-9 IGLDTDR
+9 IELATVR
-16 LIIRTPDENDA
+16 LIIRTPQERDV
-27 HDIFTLMSD
+27 HDIFVLMSD
-36 LEIAASTGFRPMS
+36 LEIAAITGFRPMN

-59 RDMNSGLMFCIS
+59 REMDGGLMFCIL
-71 EKGLLE
+71 EKNLPE
-77 KVLGVFEV
+77 KVLGVFEI
-85 TPHKIN
+85 TPHKTN
-91 SVSGEKCNYEI
+91 TVSGEKCNYEI

-116 TEVVTRMKRY
+116 TEVVKRMKRY

-153 SGFTYEGLER
+153 SGFTYEGLEK

-181 DKEEYL
+181 YKEEYL
-187 NPDKTVRKGKQTIA
+187 NPDEKIRKEKQTIA

-235 HPQTKRLGLEK
+235 QPQTKRLGLEK
-246 IDDIFRFD
+246 IDDTFRFD
-254 FKIYDLDCENI
+254 FKIYDLDCEDIMSN
-265 ISKIIKTWTS
+265 IIKTWTS

-297 TIAAKLLCNRIGLPV
+297 TIAAKQLCNRIGLPV
-312 IVISKL
+312 IVISKP

-328 LHFEG
+328 LHFES

-372 LSVDENLLGRPGRI
+372 LSIDENLLGRPGRI
-386 RYIKEFSNLP
+386 RYIKEFSNLS
-396 AKSVNDVI
+396 AKAVNDVI
-404 DDNLKDISLKEEV
+404 DDNLNDISLKDDV

-437 ECNIMGT
+437 ECNIMGSI
-444 VPSDS
+444 PSDS

-458 RMQIISFDNLDLKSH
+458 KIQIISFDNL
-473 QELKDYIKEHL
+473 ELKFHRELQDYIINHL
-484 VYNETVA
+484 AADESVIN
-491 GWLQKVIGTDESKK
+491 WLQKVIGTDGKGKK
-505 KPKKNIGNRP
+505 FKKNLDLIEEMYDC
-515 KPRVPFNRWP
+515 RVCIEWR
-525 WTKETTSNSS
+525 
-535 IPKIP
+535 
-540 LLPTSCRS
+540 PTSTLGVYIGKHLGCGIVNSKPDGYGFFTREADWDN
-548 VSSTCCWS
+548 STELCCLCNDYNI
-556 PLITMHSFSKKTA
+556 P
-569 ASKNKSSLN
+569 SL
-578 TPRSTSVRRPASPRS
+578 
-593 ATSKTL
+593 
-599 SRNYRPSGSTSSS
+599 YRGN
-612 PYPMSSTAKR
+612 
-622 TKRPRKSS
+622 
-630 TTTPTYPSCCSR
+630 
-642 RLPAK
+642 L

>member
-1 MEEVKTKK
+1 MKEVKARK
-9 IGLDTDR
+9 IELATVR
-16 LIIRTPDENDA
+16 LIIRTPQKRDV
-27 HDIFTLMSD
+27 HDIFVLMSD
-36 LEIAASTGFRPMS
+36 LEIAAITGFRPMN

-59 RDMNSGLMFCIS
+59 REMDGGLMFCIL
-71 EKGLLE
+71 EKNLPE
-77 KVLGVFEV
+77 KVLGVFEI
-85 TPHKIN
+85 TPHKTN
-91 SVSGEKCNYEI
+91 TVSGEKCNYEI

-116 TEVVTRMKRY
+116 TEVVKRMKRY

-153 SGFTYEGLER
+153 SGFTYEGLEK

-181 DKEEYL
+181 YKEEYL
-187 NPDKTVRKGKQTIA
+187 NPDEKIRKEKQTIA

-220 SLLTSPGNGIFRIYE
+220 SLLISPGNGIFRIYE
-235 HPQTKRLGLEK
+235 QPQTKRLGLEK
-246 IDDIFRFD
+246 IDDTFRFD
-254 FKIYDLDCENI
+254 FKIYNLDCEDIMSN
-265 ISKIIKTWTS
+265 IIKTWTS

-297 TIAAKLLCNRIGLPV
+297 TIAAKQLCNRIGLPV
-312 IVISKL
+312 IVISKP

-328 LHFEG
+328 LHFES

-372 LSVDENLLGRPGRI
+372 LSIDENLLGRPGRI
-386 RYIKEFSNLP
+386 RYIKEFSNLS
-396 AKSVNDVI
+396 AKAVNDVI
-404 DDNLKDISLKEEV
+404 DDNLNDISLKDDV

-437 ECNIMGT
+437 ECNIMGS

-458 RMQIISFDNLDLKSH
+458 KIQIISFDNL
-473 QELKDYIKEHL
+473 ELKFHRELQDYIINHL
-484 VYNETVA
+484 AADESVIN
-491 GWLQKVIGTDESKK
+491 WLQKVIGTDGKGKK
-505 KPKKNIGNRP
+505 FKKNLDLIEEMYDC
-515 KPRVPFNRWP
+515 RVCIEWR
-525 WTKETTSNSS
+525 
-535 IPKIP
+535 
-540 LLPTSCRS
+540 PTSTLGVYIGKHLGCGIVNSKPDGYGFFTREADWDN
-548 VSSTCCWS
+548 STELCCLCNDYNI
-556 PLITMHSFSKKTA
+556 P
-569 ASKNKSSLN
+569 SL
-578 TPRSTSVRRPASPRS
+578 
-593 ATSKTL
+593 
-599 SRNYRPSGSTSSS
+599 YRGN
-612 PYPMSSTAKR
+612 
-622 TKRPRKSS
+622 
-630 TTTPTYPSCCSR
+630 
-642 RLPAK
+642 L

>member
-1 MEEVKTKK
+1 MEEVKTQK

-16 LIIRTPDENDA
+16 LIIRSPDENDV
-27 HDIFTLMSD
+27 HDIFVLMSD
-36 LEIAASTGFRPMS
+36 REIAAITGFRPMG

-59 RDMNSGLMFCIS
+59 REMDGGLMFCIS
-71 EKGLLE
+71 EKNLPE
-77 KVLGVFEV
+77 KVIGVFEI
-85 TPHKIN
+85 TPHKTN
-91 SVSGEKCNYEI
+91 TVSGEKCNYEI

-116 TEVVTRMKRY
+116 TEVVERMKRY

-153 SGFTYEGLER
+153 SGFTYEGLEK

-181 DKEEYL
+181 YKEEYL
-187 NPDKTVRKGKQTIA
+187 NPNEKIHKEKQTIA

-235 HPQTKRLGLEK
+235 NPQTKRLGLEK
-246 IDDIFRFD
+246 IDDTFRFD
-254 FKIYDLDCENI
+254 FKIYDLDCEDI
-265 ISKIIKTWTS
+265 MSKIIKTWTS

-285 GVIFNGI
+285 GVIFNGL

-312 IVISKL
+312 IVISKP
-318 VDGMLEFIQS
+318 VNGMLEFIQS
-328 LHFEG
+328 LHFESA
-333 IILIDE
+333 ILIDE

-372 LSVDENLLGRPGRI
+372 LSIDENLLGRPGRI
-386 RYIKEFSNLP
+386 RYIKEFSNLS
-396 AKSVNDVI
+396 AKAVNDVI
-404 DDNLKDISLKEEV
+404 NDNLKDISLKEEV

-437 ECNIMGT
+437 ECNIMGA

-458 RMQIISFDNLDLKSH
+458 RMQIISFDSLDLKSH

-484 VYNETVA
+484 NYNETVA

-505 KPKKNIGNRP
+505 KPKKNMD
-515 KPRVPFNRWP
+515 
-525 WTKETTSNSS
+525 
-535 IPKIP
+535 
-540 LLPTSCRS
+540 
-548 VSSTCCWS
+548 
-556 PLITMHSFSKKTA
+556 LINEMFYCDVNIEWHAT
-569 ASKNKSSLN
+569 SSL
-578 TPRSTSVRRPASPRS
+578 
-593 ATSKTL
+593 ATYIGKRIGHWTVISEPDRYGFFTAESDWEDGTEL
-599 SRNYRPSGSTSSS
+599 WCLCNEIDIPSLYRGN
-612 PYPMSSTAKR
+612 
-622 TKRPRKSS
+622 
-630 TTTPTYPSCCSR
+630 
-642 RLPAK
+642 L

>member
-1 MEEVKTKK
+1 MKEVKARK
-9 IGLDTDR
+9 IELATVR
-16 LIIRTPDENDA
+16 LIIRTPQERDV
-27 HDIFTLMSD
+27 HDIFVLMSD
-36 LEIAASTGFRPMS
+36 LEIAAITGFRPMN

-59 RDMNSGLMFCIS
+59 REMDGGLMFCIL
-71 EKGLLE
+71 EKNLPE
-77 KVLGVFEV
+77 KVLGVFEI
-85 TPHKIN
+85 TPHKTN
-91 SVSGEKCNYEI
+91 TVSGEKCNYEI

-111 GKGYM
+111 RKGYM
-116 TEVVTRMKRY
+116 TEVVKRMKRY

-153 SGFTYEGLER
+153 SGFTYEGLEK

-181 DKEEYL
+181 YKEEYL
-187 NPDKTVRKGKQTIA
+187 NPDEKIRKEKQTIA

-235 HPQTKRLGLEK
+235 QPQTKRLGLEK
-246 IDDIFRFD
+246 IDDTFRFD
-254 FKIYDLDCENI
+254 FKIYDLDCEDI
-265 ISKIIKTWTS
+265 MSRIIKTWTS
-275 DLFRESNKNL
+275 DLFKESNKNL

-297 TIAAKLLCNRIGLPV
+297 TIAAKQLCNRIGLPV
-312 IVISKL
+312 IVISKP

-328 LHFEG
+328 LHFES

-372 LSVDENLLGRPGRI
+372 LSIDENLLGRPGRI
-386 RYIKEFSNLP
+386 RYIKEFSNLS
-396 AKSVNDVI
+396 AKAVNDVI
-404 DDNLKDISLKEEV
+404 DDNLNDISLKDDV

-437 ECNIMGT
+437 ECNIMGS

-458 RMQIISFDNLDLKSH
+458 KIQIISFDNL
-473 QELKDYIKEHL
+473 ELKFHRELQDYIINHL
-484 VYNETVA
+484 AADESVIN
-491 GWLQKVIGTDESKK
+491 WLQKVIGTDGKGKK
-505 KPKKNIGNRP
+505 FKKNLDLIEEMYDC
-515 KPRVPFNRWP
+515 RVCIEWR
-525 WTKETTSNSS
+525 
-535 IPKIP
+535 
-540 LLPTSCRS
+540 PTSTLGVYIGKHLGCGIVNSKPDGYGFFTREADWDN
-548 VSSTCCWS
+548 STELCCLCNDYNI
-556 PLITMHSFSKKTA
+556 P
-569 ASKNKSSLN
+569 SL
-578 TPRSTSVRRPASPRS
+578 
-593 ATSKTL
+593 
-599 SRNYRPSGSTSSS
+599 YRGN
-612 PYPMSSTAKR
+612 
-622 TKRPRKSS
+622 
-630 TTTPTYPSCCSR
+630 
-642 RLPAK
+642 L

>member
-1 MEEVKTKK
+1 MKEVKARK
-9 IGLDTDR
+9 IELATVR
-16 LIIRTPDENDA
+16 LIIRTPQERDV
-27 HDIFTLMSD
+27 HDIFVLMSD
-36 LEIAASTGFRPMS
+36 LEIAAITGFRPMN

-59 RDMNSGLMFCIS
+59 REMDGGLMFCIL
-71 EKGLLE
+71 EKNLPE
-77 KVLGVFEV
+77 KVLGVFEI
-85 TPHKIN
+85 TPHKTN
-91 SVSGEKCNYEI
+91 TVSGEKCNYEI

-181 DKEEYL
+181 YKEEYL
-187 NPDKTVRKGKQTIA
+187 NPNEKIHKEKQTIA

-235 HPQTKRLGLEK
+235 NPQTKRLGLEK
-246 IDDIFRFD
+246 IDDTFRFD
-254 FKIYDLDCENI
+254 FKIYDLDSEEI
-265 ISKIIKTWTS
+265 ISKIIITWSS

-285 GVIFNGI
+285 GVIFNGL

-312 IVISKL
+312 IVISKP

-328 LHFEG
+328 LHFES

-372 LSVDENLLGRPGRI
+372 LSIDENLLGRPGRI
-386 RYIKEFSNLP
+386 RYIKEFSNLS
-396 AKSVNDVI
+396 AKAVNDVI
-404 DDNLKDISLKEEV
+404 DDNLNDISLKDDV

-437 ECNIMGT
+437 ECNIMGS

-458 RMQIISFDNLDLKSH
+458 KIQIISFDNL
-473 QELKDYIKEHL
+473 ELKFHRELQDYIINHL
-484 VYNETVA
+484 AADESVIN
-491 GWLQKVIGTDESKK
+491 WLQKVIGTDEKGKK
-505 KPKKNIGNRP
+505 LKKNIDLIEEMYDCDVCIEWR
-515 KPRVPFNRWP
+515 
-525 WTKETTSNSS
+525 
-535 IPKIP
+535 
-540 LLPTSCRS
+540 PTSTLSIYIGKHLGCGT
-548 VSSTCCWS
+548 VSSEPDRYGFFTREDDWNNSTELCCLCNDIHI
-556 PLITMHSFSKKTA
+556 P
-569 ASKNKSSLN
+569 SL
-578 TPRSTSVRRPASPRS
+578 
-593 ATSKTL
+593 
-599 SRNYRPSGSTSSS
+599 YRGN
-612 PYPMSSTAKR
+612 
-622 TKRPRKSS
+622 
-630 TTTPTYPSCCSR
+630 
-642 RLPAK
+642 L

>member
-1 MEEVKTKK
+1 MKELKARK
-9 IGLDTDR
+9 IELATVR
-16 LIIRTPDENDA
+16 LIIRTPQERDV
-27 HDIFTLMSD
+27 HDIFVLMSD
-36 LEIAASTGFRPMS
+36 LEIAAITGFRPMN

-59 RDMNSGLMFCIS
+59 REMDGGLMFCIL
-71 EKGLLE
+71 EKNLPE
-77 KVLGVFEV
+77 KVLGVFEI
-85 TPHKIN
+85 TPHKTN
-91 SVSGEKCNYEI
+91 TVSGEKCNYEI

-116 TEVVTRMKRY
+116 TEVVKRMKRY

-153 SGFTYEGLER
+153 SGFTYEGLEK

-181 DKEEYL
+181 YKEEYL
-187 NPDKTVRKGKQTIA
+187 NPDEKIRKEKQTIA

-235 HPQTKRLGLEK
+235 QPQTKRLGLEK
-246 IDDIFRFD
+246 IDDTFRFD
-254 FKIYDLDCENI
+254 FKIYDLDCEDIMSN
-265 ISKIIKTWTS
+265 IIKTWTS

-297 TIAAKLLCNRIGLPV
+297 TIAAKQLCNRIGLPV
-312 IVISKL
+312 IVISKP

-328 LHFEG
+328 LHFES

-372 LSVDENLLGRPGRI
+372 LSIDENLLGRPGRI
-386 RYIKEFSNLP
+386 RYIKEFSNLS
-396 AKSVNDVI
+396 AKAVNDVI
-404 DDNLKDISLKEEV
+404 DDNLNDISLKDDV

-437 ECNIMGT
+437 ECNIMGS

-458 RMQIISFDNLDLKSH
+458 KIQIISFDNL
-473 QELKDYIKEHL
+473 ELKFHRELQDYIINHL
-484 VYNETVA
+484 AADESVIN
-491 GWLQKVIGTDESKK
+491 WLQKVIGTDGKGKK
-505 KPKKNIGNRP
+505 FKKNLDLIEEMYDC
-515 KPRVPFNRWP
+515 RVCIEWR
-525 WTKETTSNSS
+525 
-535 IPKIP
+535 
-540 LLPTSCRS
+540 PTSTLGVYIGKHLGCGIVNSKPDGYGFFTREADWDN
-548 VSSTCCWS
+548 STELCCLCNDYNI
-556 PLITMHSFSKKTA
+556 P
-569 ASKNKSSLN
+569 SL
-578 TPRSTSVRRPASPRS
+578 
-593 ATSKTL
+593 
-599 SRNYRPSGSTSSS
+599 YRGN
-612 PYPMSSTAKR
+612 
-622 TKRPRKSS
+622 
-630 TTTPTYPSCCSR
+630 
-642 RLPAK
+642 L

>member
-1 MEEVKTKK
+1 MEEVKTQK
-9 IGLDTDR
+9 IGLVTDR
-16 LIIRTPDENDA
+16 LVIRTPDENDA
-27 HDIFTLMSD
+27 RDIFTLMSD
-36 LEIAASTGFRPMS
+36 LEIAAITGFRPMN

-59 RDMNSGLMFCIS
+59 RDMNSGLMFCIL
-71 EKGLLE
+71 EKNRPE

-85 TPHKIN
+85 TPHKTN
-91 SVSGEKCNYEI
+91 TVSGEKCNYEI

-116 TEVVTRMKRY
+116 TEVVKRMKRY

-181 DKEEYL
+181 YKEEYL
-187 NPDKTVRKGKQTIA
+187 NPDEKVRKEKLTIA

-235 HPQTKRLGLEK
+235 QPQTKRLGLEK
-246 IDDIFRFD
+246 IDDTFRFD
-254 FKIYDLDCENI
+254 FKIYDLDCEDI
-265 ISKIIKTWTS
+265 MSKIIKTWTS

-297 TIAAKLLCNRIGLPV
+297 TIAAKQLCNRIGLPV
-312 IVISKL
+312 IVISKP

-328 LHFEG
+328 LHFES

-372 LSVDENLLGRPGRI
+372 LSIDENLLGRPGRI
-386 RYIKEFSNLP
+386 RYIKEFSNLS
-396 AKSVNDVI
+396 AKAVNDVI
-404 DDNLKDISLKEEV
+404 DDNLNDISLKDDV

-437 ECNIMGT
+437 ECNIMGS

-458 RMQIISFDNLDLKSH
+458 KIQIISFDNL
-473 QELKDYIKEHL
+473 ELKFHRELQDYIINHL
-484 VYNETVA
+484 AVDESVIN
-491 GWLQKVIGTDESKK
+491 WLQKVIGTDGKGKK
-505 KPKKNIGNRP
+505 FKKNLDLIEEMYDC
-515 KPRVPFNRWP
+515 RVCIEWR
-525 WTKETTSNSS
+525 
-535 IPKIP
+535 
-540 LLPTSCRS
+540 PTSTLGVYIGKHLGCGIVNSKPDGYGFFTREADWDN
-548 VSSTCCWS
+548 STELCCLCNDYNI
-556 PLITMHSFSKKTA
+556 P
-569 ASKNKSSLN
+569 SL
-578 TPRSTSVRRPASPRS
+578 
-593 ATSKTL
+593 
-599 SRNYRPSGSTSSS
+599 YRGN
-612 PYPMSSTAKR
+612 
-622 TKRPRKSS
+622 
-630 TTTPTYPSCCSR
+630 
-642 RLPAK
+642 L